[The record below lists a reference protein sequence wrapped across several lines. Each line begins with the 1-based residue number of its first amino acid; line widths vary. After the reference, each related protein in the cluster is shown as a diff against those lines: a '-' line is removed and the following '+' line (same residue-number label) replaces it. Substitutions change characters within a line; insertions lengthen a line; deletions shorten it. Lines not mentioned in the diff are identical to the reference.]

1 MATNQPISI
10 IAKGFDRDVDFED
23 IKVKLLNVFNVII
36 HKKDPKNIDFN
47 QLVYITVALIQ
58 LRNGSRISEAIN
70 AFKLFLTDQS
80 NDKVIVKIAKSESLK
95 CNKKGEKI
103 HTKARFRKIMFP
115 NKWISFDVMHNFYK
129 VDSNLLN
136 IDNDVLRKRVLKY
149 LLDHFKCNTHSLRY
163 AFINYMLYIEK
174 RPMTDVAKFVGH
186 VNVSQLVRYTQLK
199 NSDQI
204 FDLDV

>member
-1 MATNQPISI
+1 MVTNKSISI
-10 IAKGFDRDVDFED
+10 IAKGFDRDLDFED
-23 IKVKLLNVFNVII
+23 IKTKLLNTFDIII
-36 HKKDPKNIDFN
+36 HKRNPKHIDFN
-47 QLVYITVALIQ
+47 QLVYITISLIQ

-70 AFKLFLTDQS
+70 AFKLFMTDQS

-95 CNKKGEKI
+95 YNKTGEKI
-103 HTKARFRKIMFP
+103 HTKPRFRKIMFP
-115 NKWISFDVMHNFYK
+115 NKWITFDIMLNFYK
-129 VDSNLLN
+129 VDPNLLD
-136 IDNDVLRKRVLKY
+136 IDNDVLRKRILKY

-204 FDLDV
+204 FDLDI